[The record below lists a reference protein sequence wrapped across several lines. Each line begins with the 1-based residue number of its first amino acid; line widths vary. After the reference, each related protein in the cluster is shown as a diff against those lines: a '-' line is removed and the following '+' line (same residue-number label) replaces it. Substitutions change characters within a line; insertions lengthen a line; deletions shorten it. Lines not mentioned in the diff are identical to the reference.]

1 MGSGAA
7 WGNGSWSW
15 ALASSRF
22 ANATPDCLAWINHG
36 KKCNS
41 SSMSYYGSGAGD
53 RPARWAAEGGG
64 WLQGYFA
71 KDNSDEFHPITGVDA
86 EHQLLQFDSHAGIR
100 PQSRWVAFNLL
111 SELDEP
117 GEWMVDNRTMTLY
130 FMPPAPLTDDGPAVF
145 VSVGENAVVGEGVSY
160 VHMRNLKLLH
170 ARGTGV
176 VFRNAT
182 GVTLS
187 GCEVAMHGTAGL
199 VIDGRNNGQ
208 HYYL

>member
-1 MGSGAA
+1 MNPGSA
-7 WGNGSWSW
+7 
-15 ALASSRF
+15 
-22 ANATPDCLAWINHG
+22 G
-36 KKCNS
+36 KVDTR
-41 SSMSYYGSGAGD
+41 SY
-53 RPARWAAEGGG
+53 W
-64 WLQGYFA
+64 
-71 KDNSDEFHPITGVDA
+71 
-86 EHQLLQFDSHAGIR
+86 
-100 PQSRWVAFNLL
+100 QSRWVAFNLL

-160 VHMRNLKLLH
+160 VRMRNLKLLH
-170 ARGTGV
+170 ARGAGV

-208 HYYL
+208 HSTRIYSTTCQ

>member
-36 KKCNS
+36 KKCNTT
-41 SSMSYYGSGAGD
+41 SMSYYGSGAGD

-71 KDNSDEFHPITGVDA
+71 KDNSDEFHAITGVDA

-100 PQSRWVAFNLL
+100 PQASLMHS
-111 SELDEP
+111 SESWL
-117 GEWMVDNRTMTLY
+117 GRKVDT
-130 FMPPAPLTDDGPAVF
+130 
-145 VSVGENAVVGEGVSY
+145 
-160 VHMRNLKLLH
+160 
-170 ARGTGV
+170 
-176 VFRNAT
+176 
-182 GVTLS
+182 
-187 GCEVAMHGTAGL
+187 
-199 VIDGRNNGQ
+199 
-208 HYYL
+208 